1 MKKQLVLSVYTVE
14 APFVFEK
21 NVKPFMLERSI
32 AELDTKYRHIIPYV
46 AILCR
51 NKIAVYKRSGNEK
64 RLVDLYSVGF
74 GGHID
79 EEDVVYKNGYAYNS
93 KILEEEFGYR
103 EEISLETTVINC
115 MRRELMEEV
124 GLDSTKYPAERL
136 SNIIFNS
143 SAVDSVHLG
152 IPFVIRIPNFEEVST
167 SNEVKRI
174 LWRTRQDV
182 EKLKL
187 ESWSVDVLR
196 QLKERNIF

>member
-1 MKKQLVLSVYTVE
+1 
-14 APFVFEK
+14 
-21 NVKPFMLERSI
+21 
-32 AELDTKYRHIIPYV
+32 
-46 AILCR
+46 
-51 NKIAVYKRSGNEK
+51 
-64 RLVDLYSVGF
+64 
-74 GGHID
+74 
-79 EEDVVYKNGYAYNS
+79 
-93 KILEEEFGYR
+93 
-103 EEISLETTVINC
+103 
-115 MRRELMEEV
+115 MEEV